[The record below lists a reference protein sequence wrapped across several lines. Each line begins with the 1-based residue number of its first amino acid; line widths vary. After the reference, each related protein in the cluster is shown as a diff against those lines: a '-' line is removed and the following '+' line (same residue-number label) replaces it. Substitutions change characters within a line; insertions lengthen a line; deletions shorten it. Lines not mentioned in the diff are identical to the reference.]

1 KATGVPLARIATRL
15 IMGVPLSEMAL
26 AGFEPPAR
34 LSVKGVVLPFNKF
47 PTLIPGL
54 GPEMQ
59 STGEAMGVGLTFQSA
74 LAKALLGAGSPTP
87 ADTLSTPSGPMLI
100 EGRTV

>member
-1 KATGVPLARIATRL
+1 
-15 IMGVPLSEMAL
+15 MAL

-34 LSVKGVVLPFNKF
+34 VSVKAVVLPFNKF
-47 PTLIPGL
+47 PTLMPVL

-59 STGEAMGVGLTFQSA
+59 STGEAMGVGLTFQAA
-74 LAKALLGAGSPTP
+74 LAKALLGAGSPSP
-87 ADTLSTPSGPMLI
+87 ADTLATQSEPMLI